1 MKKYGQAH
9 ADRVRAAVKRKW
21 QDPVFRQQRV
31 EATKRRWENPEY
43 RARMEAVLRANSPSA
58 RAKGRAVL
66 LAKNLPQPKTP
77 KGRLYRKLREILGY
91 RAARQELGISL

>member
-1 MKKYGQAH
+1 MKHPEHH
-9 ADRVRAAVKRKW
+9 AERVSAGIKRKW
-21 QDPVFRQQRV
+21 QDPLYRERQI
-31 EATKRRWENPEY
+31 EARKRRWNNPEY
-43 RARMEAVLRANSPSA
+43 RARMELVLRANSPIA
-58 RAKGRAVL
+58 RAKGRATL